1 MGDAITVM
9 EHTGMARRVPPRPHP
24 LPVHYG
30 TSGEEYADWLDAV
43 DRGDSTPPS
52 PALTATTTHPLV
64 DPMAALPGRRPQP
77 RRRPRPLTIPAPRS
91 QRPVLA
97 RRHSVYV
104 RSSTKVRVRAVLRP
118 VAPPA
123 PQQ

>member
-52 PALTATTTHPLV
+52 PPSRL
-64 DPMAALPGRRPQP
+64 
-77 RRRPRPLTIPAPRS
+77 PRPIPSSIQWLPYLDAARS
-91 QRPVLA
+91 
-97 RRHSVYV
+97 HGG
-104 RSSTKVRVRAVLRP
+104 VRVH
-118 VAPPA
+118 
-123 PQQ
+123 